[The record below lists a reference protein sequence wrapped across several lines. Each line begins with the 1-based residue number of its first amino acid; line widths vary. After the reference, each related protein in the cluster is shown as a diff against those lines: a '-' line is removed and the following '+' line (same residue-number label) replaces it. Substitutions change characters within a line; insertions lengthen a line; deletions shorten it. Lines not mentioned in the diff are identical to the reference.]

1 MALTAR
7 IKKRYGDFL
16 LDVAFTAGDGE
27 RLALL
32 GASGS
37 GKSVTLK
44 CLAGIHRPDE
54 GRIEVDGRVLFDSA
68 SGVDL
73 SPQRRHVGYL
83 FQQYALF
90 PNMTVEQN
98 IAVGV
103 RDRAQRRE
111 EVPRLIR
118 LLRLEGQEKKRPG
131 QLSGGQ
137 QQRVALGRILASQP
151 DVILLDEPFSA
162 LDSHLKWQ
170 LELELQDLLAQFPG
184 PVVWVSHDL
193 GEVWRGCPRVCVLDG
208 GRASPVMEMGRL
220 MTDPVTVSA
229 ARLSGCRNCVPV
241 RTGPEPGT
249 VRVPAWGGAVL
260 RCAAPWR
267 PEAAA
272 LAIRSEHIRPAE
284 PGEANALPC
293 RVERTAEDVSALL
306 VLLRPQGAAEDG
318 ALWMVVA
325 KDQRANFPE
334 QKEIWAA
341 LPPERLMLL
350 EE

>member
-1 MALTAR
+1 M
-7 IKKRYGDFL
+7 
-16 LDVAFTAGDGE
+16 
-27 RLALL
+27 
-32 GASGS
+32 
-37 GKSVTLK
+37 
-44 CLAGIHRPDE
+44 
-54 GRIEVDGRVLFDSA
+54 
-68 SGVDL
+68 
-73 SPQRRHVGYL
+73 
-83 FQQYALF
+83 
-90 PNMTVEQN
+90 
-98 IAVGV
+98 
-103 RDRAQRRE
+103 
-111 EVPRLIR
+111 
-118 LLRLEGQEKKRPG
+118 
-131 QLSGGQ
+131 
-137 QQRVALGRILASQP
+137 
-151 DVILLDEPFSA
+151 
-162 LDSHLKWQ
+162 
-170 LELELQDLLAQFPG
+170 
-184 PVVWVSHDL
+184 VWVSHDL

-241 RTGPEPGT
+241 RPGPEPGT
-249 VRVPAWGGAVL
+249 VCVPAWGGAVL

-272 LAIRSEHIRPAE
+272 LAIRAEHIRPAE

-306 VLLRPQGAAEDG
+306 VLLRPRGAAEDG
-318 ALWMVVA
+318 ALWMAVA

>member
-27 RLALL
+27 WLALL

-103 RDRAQRRE
+103 RDRARRRE

-241 RTGPEPGT
+241 RPGPEPGT
-249 VRVPAWGGAVL
+249 VCVPAWGGAVL

-284 PGEANALPC
+284 PGDANTLPC
-293 RVERTAEDVSALL
+293 WVERTAEDVSALL

-318 ALWMVVA
+318 ALWMAVA
-325 KDQRANFPE
+325 KDQRADFPE

>member
-73 SPQRRHVGYL
+73 PPQRRHVGYL

-103 RDRAQRRE
+103 RDRARRRE

-241 RTGPEPGT
+241 RPGPEPGT
-249 VRVPAWGGAVL
+249 VCVPAWGGAVL
-260 RCAAPWR
+260 RCAVPWR
-267 PEAAA
+267 PKAAA
-272 LAIRSEHIRPAE
+272 LAIRAEHIRPAE
-284 PGEANALPC
+284 PGEANTLPC

-306 VLLRPQGAAEDG
+306 VLLRPRGAAEDG
-318 ALWMVVA
+318 ALWMAVA

>member
-1 MALTAR
+1 MRLSVD
-7 IKKRYGDFL
+7 IHKDFGPFR
-16 LDVAFTAGDGE
+16 LDAAFETDSGAVTGV
-27 RLALL
+27 L
-32 GASGS
+32 GASGC

-44 CLAGIHRPDE
+44 CIAGIETPDE
-54 GRIEVDGRVLFDSA
+54 GHIELDGEVLFDSA
-68 SGVDL
+68 ARINL
-73 SPQRRHVGYL
+73 SPQRRRVGYL
-83 FQQYALF
+83 FQNYALF

-103 RDRAQRRE
+103 RDRARRRE

-241 RTGPEPGT
+241 RPGPEPGA
-249 VRVPAWGGAVL
+249 VCVPAWGGAVL

-272 LAIRSEHIRPAE
+272 LAIRAEHIRPAE

-306 VLLRPQGAAEDG
+306 VILRPRGAAEDG
-318 ALWMVVA
+318 ALWMAVA

>member
-73 SPQRRHVGYL
+73 PPQRRHVGYL

-103 RDRAQRRE
+103 RDRARRRE

-284 PGEANALPC
+284 PGDANTLPC
-293 RVERTAEDVSALL
+293 WVERTAEDVSALL
-306 VLLRPQGAAEDG
+306 VILRPRGAAEDG
-318 ALWMVVA
+318 ALWMAVA

>member
-103 RDRAQRRE
+103 RDKARRRE

-170 LELELQDLLAQFPG
+170 LEPELKDVLDAFGGVTL
-184 PVVWVSHDL
+184 WVTHDR
-193 GEVWRGCPRVCVLDG
+193 GEAYRNCPKVCVMEA
-208 GRASPVMEMGRL
+208 GRTSPVRGMAEL
-220 MTDPVTVSA
+220 MADPRTVGA

-241 RTGPEPGT
+241 RPGPEPGT
-249 VRVPAWGGAVL
+249 VCVPAWGGAVL

-272 LAIRSEHIRPAE
+272 LAIRTEHIRPAE

-306 VLLRPQGAAEDG
+306 VLLRPRGAAEDG
-318 ALWMVVA
+318 ALWMAVA

>member
-103 RDRAQRRE
+103 RDRARRRK

-229 ARLSGCRNCVPV
+229 ARLSATVCRS
-241 RTGPEPGT
+241 GPGRSRGPCASRPGAG
-249 VRVPAWGGAVL
+249 RSS
-260 RCAAPWR
+260 AAPSPGGRRPPSWPSGRSTSAPRSRGRPTPSPAGWSGRRRTCPPCWCCSAPGGRRKMVLCGWQWR
-267 PEAAA
+267 RTRGQISPNKR
-272 LAIRSEHIRPAE
+272 RSGRR
-284 PGEANALPC
+284 C
-293 RVERTAEDVSALL
+293 RRS
-306 VLLRPQGAAEDG
+306 G
-318 ALWMVVA
+318 
-325 KDQRANFPE
+325 
-334 QKEIWAA
+334 
-341 LPPERLMLL
+341 
-350 EE
+350 

>member
-73 SPQRRHVGYL
+73 PPQRRHVGYL

-103 RDRAQRRE
+103 RDKARRRE

-137 QQRVALGRILASQP
+137 QQRVA
-151 DVILLDEPFSA
+151 LDEPFSA

-272 LAIRSEHIRPAE
+272 LAIRAEHIRPAE
-284 PGEANALPC
+284 PGDANTLPC

-306 VLLRPQGAAEDG
+306 VLLRPRGAAEDG
-318 ALWMVVA
+318 ALWMAVA
-325 KDQRANFPE
+325 KDQRANFTE